1 MPKVPEPTSKAA
13 SRGSKKGWG
22 VLKGA
27 EMKRPGAPL
36 MALLWEEAAQRGM
49 KQSDLAEELGVHY
62 SYLSGLRSGAS
73 AIPKIGPEL
82 IGRIATFLGLPR
94 IAVMLAAGQ
103 LTLADFYQAPDAIAN
118 YLLQSLRA
126 IQTDKVYGPITPPE
140 IFELS
145 RPVQLLL
152 ISLYEEVRRRNLIP
166 GRVTPEELAE
176 RFAALLAM
184 PETPD
189 QS

>member
-1 MPKVPEPTSKAA
+1 
-13 SRGSKKGWG
+13 
-22 VLKGA
+22 
-27 EMKRPGAPL
+27 

-49 KQSDLAEELGVHY
+49 NQSELANELGVHY
-62 SYLSGLRSGAS
+62 SYLSGLKSGAS
-73 AIPKIGPEL
+73 AIPKIGHDL

-103 LTLADFYQAPDAIAN
+103 LTLADFYQAPDAISN
-118 YLLQSLRA
+118 YLLQGLRA

-152 ISLYEEVRRRNLIP
+152 ITFYEEVRRRTLIP

-176 RFAALLAM
+176 RFAELLAM
-184 PETPD
+184 PK
-189 QS
+189 QSDPP